1 MYRSAQMRDALRT
14 GASGVIV
21 LLIMVVGSLVLWA
34 GVPAG
39 WLWVGSQVQGETGN
53 VGTALLVMFVGV
65 LVSVVA
71 LAMLLSYL
79 NRRHEELREARGLP
93 PSGVLDRVLVVT
105 AGIAVLGFTIW
116 FLGFAGPGPSLAP
129 Q

>member
-1 MYRSAQMRDALRT
+1 M
-14 GASGVIV
+14 IV
-21 LLIMVVGSLVLWA
+21 LLIMVLGSLVLWA

>member
-1 MYRSAQMRDALRT
+1 MLKNALRT
-14 GASGVIV
+14 GVSGLMVMF
-21 LLIMVVGSLVLWA
+21 IMVVGSLVLWV

-39 WLWVGSQVQGETGN
+39 WLWIGSQVQGNTGN
-53 VGTALLVMFVGV
+53 IGTALAAMMGGV
-65 LVSVVA
+65 VVSVVA
-71 LAMLLSYL
+71 LAMLLAWA
-79 NRRHEELREARGLP
+79 NRKHEELREARGLP

-105 AGIAVLGFTIW
+105 AGIAVVGFTIW